1 MAKGQKGF
9 AKGESGNRNGRP
21 KGVPNKTTQQ
31 IKEMI
36 VGLVGTQMEKWP
48 VELEKMMKKD
58 PAEAMK
64 ITGKLIDYVLPK
76 QTKIDLEGEIN
87 HKVEKIVVQ
96 IQRRNTTENN
106 KEDNG
111 TND

>member
-1 MAKGQKGF
+1 MAKGVKGF
-9 AKGESGNRNGRP
+9 AKGESGNKNGRP

-36 VGLVGTQMEKWP
+36 VGLVGNQMEKWP
-48 VELEKMMKKD
+48 AVIDKMMKDD
-58 PAEAMK
+58 PVEAMK
-64 ITGKLIDYVLPK
+64 ITGRLIDYVLPK

-87 HKVEKIVVQ
+87 HKVEKIIVQ
-96 IQRRNTTENN
+96 IQTN

-111 TND
+111 TKA

>member
-1 MAKGQKGF
+1 MAKFEKGNK
-9 AKGESGNRNGRP
+9 ASKGRP
-21 KGVPNKTTQQ
+21 KGIPNKTTTQ

-48 VELEKMMKKD
+48 AELEKMMRKD

-76 QTKIDLEGEIN
+76 QTKIDLEGELN
-87 HKVEKIVVQ
+87 HKISKIV
-96 IQRRNTTENN
+96 IEI
-106 KEDNG
+106 KEG
-111 TND
+111 TNSGTTHTDNQNIS